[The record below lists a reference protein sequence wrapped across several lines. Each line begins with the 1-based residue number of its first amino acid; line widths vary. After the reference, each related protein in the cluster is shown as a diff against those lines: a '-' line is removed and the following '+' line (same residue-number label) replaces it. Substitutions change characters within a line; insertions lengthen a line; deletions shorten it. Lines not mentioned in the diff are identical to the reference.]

1 MRLSVLLLAVWFL
14 LATTS
19 CAHADP
25 VTAIVGIIS
34 AVAKIGTIGQ
44 LVLGVALKVG
54 ASLLSRARGKRED
67 QRPAGVKGS
76 MTVGGDNPMSF
87 IIGTY
92 ATAGQLEY
100 VNSYGKAGKTPN
112 AYLVQVVS
120 LSDLPVSAMSSA
132 VWINGEKC
140 TIDWNAAPT
149 DAGYPV
155 LQYRQNGTDHLWVRF
170 RDGTQTAVDPYLL
183 STFGADASRPWLAD
197 MIGRG
202 VAYAI
207 VTARVN
213 REVMTSPPRCKFV
226 LQGIKLYDIRKDT
239 TAGGSGS
246 HRWADPSTWE
256 WSDNTKVAQY
266 NLLRGLSY
274 NGDWFYGG
282 QNLAAFQLPAS
293 NWMAAMNECDRLV
306 AVAAGG
312 TEKQFRCGAEIALN
326 YQPIEAIK
334 ELDKSCNGR
343 TAELGGIYKTIC
355 GMPGLPVY
363 SFGDE
368 DIVITSEQQQDPF
381 PAHEQTYNGAHASYP
396 EPAED
401 WTNKDAPP
409 RYNATYEAA
418 DDGQRLI
425 ADLSYPMVPYGT
437 QVQRL
442 MYAAIEEE
450 RRFIRHT
457 GTLPP
462 EAWLLEPLDAIAW
475 TSARNGYDAKMFL
488 IGDMDDLPGV
498 NQVVAFRELDPLDYS
513 WSSDRELPVS
523 VGPTGP
529 IVPPPQAMTG
539 WAVGPAE
546 VPDATGAARRP
557 GIRIGCAADLEDV
570 ARIHVTVR
578 LKATGAVVFDSDQT
592 PYPRPG
598 TNATYDWIL
607 SGAWCLPATL
617 YQAQGR
623 YVPFSTRE
631 TEASAW
637 LDVMTPNIL
646 STDVSVGLGEVR
658 EDVKS
663 RFEELQGEFDNV
675 WTRVEELTAAFS
687 LEGAV
692 GEIKRQE
699 LKASVGDALAQIIEE
714 RRVRASDDEAMAQL
728 YTALTAT
735 VGSNLA
741 RLITEETA
749 RATADSAMASS
760 ITSLDA
766 EVDGNLARLISEE
779 QARATADSA
788 LSSSI
793 TGVSADLNGRFAGG
807 LVKFE
812 AAADQS
818 GVNARFSVMLRA
830 TLNDA
835 FKDSGFYIEIYTE
848 GGVLKSRFAVK
859 ADQFVV
865 WNGGSNAFL
874 PIVIENGELKSNIAN
889 IGLVR
894 AGRMLSPNNKVD
906 FNLNAG
912 TLEFYS

>member
-1 MRLSVLLLAVWFL
+1 MRLSVLLLAGWFL

-19 CAHADP
+19 HAYADP
-25 VTAIVGIIS
+25 VSAIVGIIS

-44 LVLGVALKVG
+44 LVLGVALKAG
-54 ASLLSRARGKRED
+54 MSLLARARSKREE

-100 VNSYGKAGKTPN
+100 VNSYGQAGKTPN

-120 LSDLPVSAMSSA
+120 LSDLPIAGMSST

-155 LQYRQNGTDHLWVRF
+155 LQYRQSGKDHLWVRF

-183 STFGADASRPWLAD
+183 TTFGIDATRPWLAD

-207 VTARVN
+207 ITARVN

-246 HRWADPSTWE
+246 HRWSDPATWE

-274 NGDWFYGG
+274 NGEWFYGG

-293 NWMAAMNECDRLV
+293 NWMAAMNECDRQV
-306 AVAAGG
+306 AIAAGG
-312 TEKQFRCGAEIALN
+312 TERQFRCGAEIALN

-343 TAELGGIYKTIC
+343 TAALGGIYKTIC

-363 SFGDE
+363 SFTDE

-401 WTNKDAPP
+401 WTTKDAPP
-409 RYNATYEAA
+409 RYNAAYEAA

-442 MYAAIEEE
+442 MYAAIAEE

-462 EAWLLEPLDAIAW
+462 EAWLLEPLDPIEW
-475 TSARNGYDAKMFL
+475 TSARNGYDGKAFL
-488 IGDMDDLPGV
+488 MGDMDDLPGV
-498 NQVVAFRELDPLDYS
+498 NQVVAFREIDPADYS
-513 WSSDRELPVS
+513 WSSDKELPVS
-523 VGPTGP
+523 IGPTGP
-529 IVPPPQAMTG
+529 IVPPPQPMTG
-539 WAVGPAE
+539 WAVSPAE

-557 GIRIGCAADLEDV
+557 GIKIACSADLDDV

-578 LKATGAVVFDSDQT
+578 VKATGIVVFDSDQT

-598 TNATYDWIL
+598 TGASYEWVL
-607 SGAWCLPATL
+607 SGAWCLPVSL

-637 LDVMTPNIL
+637 LDVLTPNIL
-646 STDVSVGLGEVR
+646 ITDVSVGLGQTR
-658 EDVKS
+658 EDVLN
-663 RFEELQGEFDNV
+663 RFKDLQKELSDSIDRMDTKMLE
-675 WTRVEELTAAFS
+675 FS
-687 LEGAV
+687 LANAIGQ
-692 GEIKRQE
+692 RQRLTLRAE
-699 LKASVGDALAQIIEE
+699 LGNALARIDEE
-714 RRVRASDDEAMAQL
+714 RRVRVTTEEALAQSVLVMQASL
-728 YTALTAT
+728 NTT
-735 VGSNLA
+735 NA
-741 RLITEETA
+741 RLAQEEITRATETA
-749 RATADSAMASS
+749 
-760 ITSLDA
+760 
-766 EVDGNLARLISEE
+766 
-779 QARATADSA
+779 A
-788 LSSSI
+788 LSQSTLTI
-793 TGVSADLNGRFAGG
+793 SAELKDRFAGG
-807 LVKFE
+807 MVKFS

-818 GVNARFSVMLRA
+818 GVNVRYAMVARA
-830 TLNDA
+830 NIADA
-835 FKDSGFYIEIYTE
+835 YKEVGQYLEIYTVN
-848 GGVLKSRFAVK
+848 GVLKSRSATI
-859 ADQFVV
+859 ADQWVV
-865 WNGGSNAFL
+865 SDGTTRNYPMVYEGGVL
-874 PIVIENGELKSNIAN
+874 ELNIAN
-889 IGLVR
+889 IGTVY
-894 AGRMLSPNNKVD
+894 
-906 FNLNAG
+906 AG
-912 TLEFYS
+912 TINFGGGKVILDANGFAVNH